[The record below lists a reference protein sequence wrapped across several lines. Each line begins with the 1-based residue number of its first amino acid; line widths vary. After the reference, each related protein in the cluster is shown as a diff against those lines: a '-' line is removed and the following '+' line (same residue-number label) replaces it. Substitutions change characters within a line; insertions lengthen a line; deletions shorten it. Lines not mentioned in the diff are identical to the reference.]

1 MCIWQ
6 RTVSLNPFT
15 STHHPSSIFWQIHHR
30 SLLLTVCPRSV
41 REKEAETDVS
51 SVCLCVLQSQIRSCL
66 QSRVFF
72 SRSICL
78 SSPGW
83 MNICCDSAGCY
94 KRGLCFPS
102 AWTLS
107 RKFLPLPLARFC
119 SPLAELKEN
128 SALWYTAVRYYQML
142 CSVPAGN
149 SSMMEAFVV
158 VLPSWCLQDYTWSVL
173 LYVHNSVQH
182 VLLLCKQACVC
193 VLVSVHSSLAR
204 WHLCCWGRPVL
215 PLVCSVSGPAVWSC
229 SYCSHSGSRYELSN
243 HQTWHRRT
251 QTCQQLSVHNNI
263 ANMSLFQSATIC
275 LIRRIQ
281 WQQWGTYLIVISSIT
296 Q

>member
-1 MCIWQ
+1 MWIRQ
-6 RTVSLNPFT
+6 RTVSLNPFK

-30 SLLLTVCPRSV
+30 SLLLTACPRSV
-41 REKEAETDVS
+41 REKETETDVS
-51 SVCLCVLQSQIRSCL
+51 SVCVLQSQIRSCL

-158 VLPSWCLQDYTWSVL
+158 VLPSWCLQDYTWSAL

-182 VLLLCKQACVC
+182 VLLLCKQACMCVC
-193 VLVSVHSSLAR
+193 VGVRTFQSSEVTSLLLGTSCPPSRMQCLRTSCVELLVLFSLRFQIRAVESPDLTQM
-204 WHLCCWGRPVL
+204 HTDMSAT
-215 PLVCSVSGPAVWSC
+215 VCPQH
-229 SYCSHSGSRYELSN
+229 YCQHES
-243 HQTWHRRT
+243 
-251 QTCQQLSVHNNI
+251 
-263 ANMSLFQSATIC
+263 FQSATIC

-281 WQQWGTYLIVISSIT
+281 WQHCGTYLIVISSIT